1 LSALECRDGRGK
13 ITESLLAQGEQMSRI
28 DRLRMSFEDACDD
41 DDSLGGFSFVQE
53 PECLD
58 QITLGA
64 GI

>member
-1 LSALECRDGRGK
+1 
-13 ITESLLAQGEQMSRI
+13 MSRI

-41 DDSLGGFSFVQE
+41 DGSLGCLSFVQE
-53 PECLD
+53 PECFD